1 MIEAKIALRIRG
13 AFRLRKP
20 ESIDSAIADVAEEIG
35 ADVNAVREVYNT
47 ERARLD
53 AARIERIRKAE
64 SKPVSG
70 GALRP
75 DYSAEDYPGPI
86 IVTAAQNNTEVAEAF
101 WDNLVGYAS
110 SIGAKI
116 IVAPILYNKSAWNQP
131 DDMTGQDI
139 YFDPKVKPYMRDDR
153 FTVHGV
159 AVLANAHVLPTS
171 KNPLSGFESAT
182 GAGQSIVIPASKIS
196 LKTMPRLKGEPL
208 KIVQSTGTVTVCNY
222 VQRKAGTVSELEHNY
237 GFTVIESGG
246 KVRSVECMNPDA
258 GGFFDFDGEHVNEQ
272 GIEYPD
278 NPAALVFGDIHAEKL
293 PLERLNAISALA
305 RKVNPCN
312 VIFHDILDFSS
323 RNHHNRESSLFR
335 FVADSTGQS
344 VESDIEKVANVL
356 DCFPSYAPIVVDSNH
371 DRALERWLDEA
382 DYREDSQNA
391 IFFLELQ
398 LARYRAANCGQEP
411 INLLKYALTKRFG
424 RDFNATFLKPDESC
438 KVEGIE
444 CGNHGDRGPNGARGS
459 LQAFRAIG
467 ESMVIGHS
475 HSPGIAGKVYQVGVS
490 GSLEMGYNV
499 GPSSWAHAHCIIF
512 ANGQRQM
519 IFE

>member
-1 MIEAKIALRIRG
+1 MIEAKIALRIAG
-13 AFRLRKP
+13 AFRMRKA
-20 ESIDSAIADVAEEIG
+20 ESIDNAINAVAEETGID
-35 ADVNAVREVYNT
+35 ADTVREVYNV

-53 AARIERIRKAE
+53 AARVEKIRKAE

-75 DYSAEDYPGPI
+75 DYSAEEYPGPI
-86 IVTAAQNNTEVAEAF
+86 IVTAAQNNTEIASAF
-101 WDNLVGYAS
+101 WKNLVAYAEKV
-110 SIGAKI
+110 GAKI
-116 IVAPILYNKSAWNQP
+116 VVAPILYNKAAWNQP
-131 DDMTGQDI
+131 DDVSGQNV

-159 AVLANAHVLPTS
+159 TVLANAHVLPTA

-182 GAGQSIVIPASKIS
+182 DAGQSIVIPASKIA

-208 KIVQSTGTVTVCNY
+208 KIVQSTGAVTVCNY
-222 VQRKAGTVSELEHNY
+222 VQRKAGTVAELEHSY

-246 KVRSVECMNPDA
+246 KIRSVECMNPDD
-258 GGFFDFDGEHVNEQ
+258 GGFFDFDGNEVIEQ
-272 GIEYPD
+272 GIKSES
-278 NPAALVFGDIHAEKL
+278 PAALVFGDIHAEKL
-293 PLERLNAISALA
+293 PLNRLDAISNLA
-305 RKVNPCN
+305 AKVNPCN

-335 FVADSTGQS
+335 FKADSEGQT
-344 VESDIEKVANVL
+344 VEDDIRKVAMVL
-356 DCFPSYAPIVVDSNH
+356 NAFESYAPIVVDSNH

-391 IFFLELQ
+391 ILFLELQ
-398 LARYRAANCGQEP
+398 LGRYRAAMNGEAL
-411 INLLKYALTKRFG
+411 NLLEYALEKLWPDYT
-424 RDFNATFLKPDESC
+424 DAATFLKPDESY

-459 LQAFRAIG
+459 LQAFRAMG

-490 GSLEMGYNV
+490 GSLDMGYNV

-519 IFE
+519 VFE

>member
-1 MIEAKIALRIRG
+1 MIEAKIALRIHG

-20 ESIDSAIADVAEEIG
+20 ESIEDAINAVAEETGID
-35 ADVNAVREVYNT
+35 ADVVREVYNV
-47 ERARLD
+47 ERTRLD

-75 DYSAEDYPGPI
+75 DYSAESYPGPI
-86 IVTAAQNNTEVAEAF
+86 IVTAAQNNTEIASAF
-101 WDNLVGYAS
+101 WQNMVAYAEK
-110 SIGAKI
+110 IGAKI
-116 IVAPILYNKSAWNQP
+116 VVAPILYNKSAWNQP
-131 DDMTGQDI
+131 DDMTGQNI

-159 AVLANAHVLPTS
+159 TVLANAHVLPTA

-182 GAGQSIVIPASKIS
+182 DAGQSIVIPASKIA

-208 KIVQSTGTVTVCNY
+208 KIVQSTGAVTVCNY
-222 VQRKAGTVSELEHNY
+222 VQRKAGTVAELEHNY
-237 GFTVIESGG
+237 GFTVIEPGG
-246 KVRSVECMNPDA
+246 KIRSVECMNPDD
-258 GGFFDFDGEHVNEQ
+258 GGFFDFDGEQVNEQ
-272 GIEYPD
+272 GIRSK
-278 NPAALVFGDIHAEKL
+278 NPSALIFGDIHAEKL
-293 PLERLNAISALA
+293 PIERLNALTNLA
-305 RKVNPCN
+305 VKINPCN

-335 FVADSTGQS
+335 FKADSEGHT
-344 VESDIEKVANVL
+344 VENDISKVAQVL
-356 DCFPSYAPIVVDSNH
+356 NAFESYAPIVVDSNH

-391 IFFLELQ
+391 ILFLELQ
-398 LARYRAANCGQEP
+398 LARYRATMNGEH
-411 INLLKYALTKRFG
+411 INLLEYAVTEPFG
-424 RDFNATFLKPDESC
+424 RCYNTTFLQPDESF
-438 KVEGIE
+438 KVAGIE

-467 ESMVIGHS
+467 EAMVIGHS

-490 GSLEMGYNV
+490 GSLDMGYNV